1 MWSSWAESAKS
12 SVTQALDKTGDI
24 ISKAATNAGKSARE
38 KNHTSNDNTSTPQDQ
53 LHNTNQPTIV
63 QLPPDPKKSVS
74 SSTDEASSTDIN
86 KNNNSTQ
93 AQTSSNT
100 NHPNENQLLSTISQG
115 WFNVLDATKATFK
128 HAEEAI
134 IEHRTAFEQNV
145 LKSMKNNYHKR
156 DVSLPLDVEALQDA
170 EVVYITDRIIT
181 MGHPTCM
188 NEIFPFVFIF
198 EAYVSGNLIDDSY
211 PFHFLSFLHSGLQHE
226 S

>member
-38 KNHTSNDNTSTPQDQ
+38 KNQSNIGTPQDQ
-53 LHNTNQPTIV
+53 FHTNQPTIV
-63 QLPPDPKKSVS
+63 QLPPDPKKSVPL
-74 SSTDEASSTDIN
+74 STDAASTDIN
-86 KNNNSTQ
+86 NNNSTPT
-93 AQTSSNT
+93 QTSSNST
-100 NHPNENQLLSTISQG
+100 GNPNENQLLSSISQG

-134 IEHRTAFEQNV
+134 NEQRAAFEQSV
-145 LKSMKNNYHKR
+145 IKSIKNNYHKR

-188 NEIFPFVFIF
+188 NQLICLVFLLTPISLEI
-198 EAYVSGNLIDDSY
+198 
-211 PFHFLSFLHSGLQHE
+211 
-226 S
+226 